1 MVEKPTTDL
10 EGSSCQHPNGGDFYR
25 QQREKVV
32 QQATSMGFEYP
43 TMSEYPLSW
52 ADDQDPFRH
61 VTSSAY
67 MHMVARCGH
76 RLFESFE
83 GALKEKY
90 EDLIRVQGIGIVTKY
105 SNVKL
110 KIPMTYPDSV
120 GTQKL
125 YTISHMN

>member
-52 ADDQDPFRH
+52 ADDQDSFRH

-90 EDLIRVQGIGIVTKY
+90 EDLIRAQGIGIVTKY

-110 KIPMTYPDSV
+110 KSPMTYPDSV

-125 YTISHMN
+125 YTNSQMN